1 MRRAASLIALS
12 LVAVVA
18 LSAAACSRAA
28 PGTPPSGPRVVS
40 LSPSTTEALFAI
52 GAGPSVVGRSRY
64 CDFPAEVRALPEVGG
79 YVDPSFEAI
88 FGLSPTLV
96 TGARGPAGAAV
107 AERITARR
115 IDAYFPPTESFAE
128 IDAMILGLGARTGRQ
143 DEAARVVD
151 AIHARTEAIE
161 RAVKDLPAVRVLFV
175 FGLEPVVAA
184 GPDGYAA
191 EMLRRAGGANVI
203 TSGAYPTL
211 DVEKVVELAP
221 DVVLDATMGEQ
232 RVARIRP
239 DRPGW
244 SSVRAVR
251 EGRVVRLDDEAVIRP
266 GPRVAEGLARLARAL
281 HPSAQIP

>member
-1 MRRAASLIALS
+1 MRSALS
-12 LVAVVA
+12 LLFVILGA
-18 LSAAACSRAA
+18 LVGAACSRAA
-28 PGTPPSGPRVVS
+28 PDAARTSPRIVS

-52 GAGPSVVGRSRY
+52 GAGASVVGRSRY
-64 CDFPAEVRALPEVGG
+64 CDFPAEARALPEVGG

-96 TGARGPAGAAV
+96 TGARGPAGATV
-107 AERITARR
+107 ADRITARG

-128 IDAMILGLGARTGRQ
+128 IDAMIVGLGERTGRQ
-143 DEAARVVD
+143 REAAAVV
-151 AIHARTEAIE
+151 AAVHARTEAIE
-161 RAVKDLPAVRVLFV
+161 RAVRELPPVRVLFV

-184 GPDGYAA
+184 GPEGYAA
-191 EMLRRAGGANVI
+191 EMLRRAGGVNVV

-266 GPRVAEGLARLARAL
+266 GPRVAEGLERLARAL
-281 HPSAQIP
+281 HPSAKLP